1 MLVRGI
7 GGWGWRWGWRWRW
20 RDGKMGDGGWDGR
33 CGFLRL
39 GGGGE
44 LAWDAEDFWRGG
56 VGGEGFGFE
65 GGRRGVKI

>member
-1 MLVRGI
+1 
-7 GGWGWRWGWRWRW
+7 
-20 RDGKMGDGGWDGR
+20 MGDGGWDGR